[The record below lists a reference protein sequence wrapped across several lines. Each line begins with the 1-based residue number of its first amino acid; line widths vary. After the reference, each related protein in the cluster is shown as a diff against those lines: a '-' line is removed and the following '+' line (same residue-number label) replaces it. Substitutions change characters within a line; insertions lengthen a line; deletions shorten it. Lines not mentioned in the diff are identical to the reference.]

1 MRLAREICGARAL
14 PSSFVRARVDSFSR
28 ARLYSHIG
36 HAHAGRIR
44 YCRGAARASSTSVLS
59 LSAWG
64 CE

>member
-36 HAHAGRIR
+36 HAHAGRIA
-44 YCRGAARASSTSVLS
+44 AARRAVASSTSRAVSQTLS
-59 LSAWG
+59 V
-64 CE
+64 